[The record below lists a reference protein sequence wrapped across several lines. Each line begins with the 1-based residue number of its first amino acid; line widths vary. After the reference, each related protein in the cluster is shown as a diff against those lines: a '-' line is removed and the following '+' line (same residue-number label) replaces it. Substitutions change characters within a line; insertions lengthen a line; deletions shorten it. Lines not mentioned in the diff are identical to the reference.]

1 MSINKGLIALAFGG
15 LAIGMTEF
23 TMMGILPDI
32 ARAVNIDI
40 PTASNLIGLYA
51 LGVVVGAPTLVAF
64 SSGYP
69 PKKVLFFLMLLF
81 FIFNGLFTFSPN
93 QWTLFLARFAA
104 GLPHGAFFGIGSVVA
119 ARLAKPGKEAQAISV
134 MFTGMTIAN
143 LAGVPFGTYIGHHYT
158 WQLTYGVISFLGL
171 ITCMAIYFWM
181 PDIPV
186 NKNNNVK
193 QQIRYF
199 AKWDAWLMVA
209 VIAIGTGG
217 LFAWISYI
225 SKLVTTVSGLA
236 PDKVSI
242 VMILIGAGMFF
253 GNILGGKLADTISPS
268 KAAIA
273 CFSSMAICLTI
284 LFFVAP
290 ITALAYPMAFITGM
304 IAFTIGS
311 PLQMMLINN
320 AKGAET
326 FAAAGGQAAF
336 NIGNSLGAYFGAIPI
351 AMGFSYNYPSL
362 IGVAMASVGAI
373 LAFIFLVKV
382 ERKKQPKQ
390 DYSNSLETNIKTT
403 EEVMA

>member
-1 MSINKGLIALAFGG
+1 MFINKGLIALAFGG

-32 ARAVNIDI
+32 AKDIDIDI

-64 SSGYP
+64 SSSYP
-69 PKKVLFFLMLLF
+69 PKKVLFYLMLLF
-81 FIFNGLFTFSPN
+81 FIFNGLFTLAPSH
-93 QWTLFLARFAA
+93 WTLFSARFAA

-119 ARLAKPGKEAQAISV
+119 AKLAKPGKEAQAISV

-143 LAGVPFGTYIGHHYT
+143 LAGVPLGTYIGHHYS
-158 WQLTYGVISFLGL
+158 WQFTYGIISLLGL
-171 ITCMAIYFWM
+171 ATCMAIYFWM
-181 PDIPV
+181 PEIPV
-186 NKNNNVK
+186 TKKDNVK
-193 QQIRYF
+193 QQIGYF
-199 AKWDAWLMVA
+199 KRWDAWLMVA

-225 SKLVTTVSGLA
+225 SKLVTTVSGLSTEN
-236 PDKVSI
+236 VSI
-242 VMILIGAGMFF
+242 VMILIGAGMFV

-268 KAAIA
+268 KAAILA
-273 CFSSMAICLTI
+273 FASMAVCLTV
-284 LFFVAP
+284 LFFTAH
-290 ITALAYPMAFITGM
+290 ITELAYPMAFITGM

-351 AMGFSYNYPSL
+351 AYGFAYNYPSL
-362 IGVAMASVGAI
+362 IGVFMAAIGAV
-373 LAFIFLVKV
+373 LAFTFMRKV
-382 ERKKQPKQ
+382 ENKRGKVVDSSGKTFVKK
-390 DYSNSLETNIKTT
+390 
-403 EEVMA
+403 VA